1 MFTSLWYTGCG
12 KKKKEREKKGGFI
25 AWGSDGHNRLFVKSW
40 RLLSPVSLQDL
51 KKSENGLYL
60 TFSASQFSLSP
71 TLFFLPSILNTH
83 TCTHT
88 YHMHTIHTHT
98 HKQADT
104 QNEHPKVSIP
114 YLNRKLWQRFEGAH
128 AAADQVQL
136 DSRVIYGGW
145 GPPSAVERSVPVRHI
160 DKKHHSASHDGVAF
174 APTQSQV
181 PDLFKTPAE
190 VYVPIKLK

>member
-1 MFTSLWYTGCG
+1 MVWEWSLFSFLC
-12 KKKKEREKKGGFI
+12 F
-25 AWGSDGHNRLFVKSW
+25 
-40 RLLSPVSLQDL
+40 PV
-51 KKSENGLYL
+51 
-60 TFSASQFSLSP
+60 FSLSHS
-71 TLFFLPSILNTH
+71 LLPPPLHPSPNPKHTHMQAHTHNKHTH
-83 TCTHT
+83 TVCIQ
-88 YHMHTIHTHT
+88 YTHT

-104 QNEHPKVSIP
+104 QREHPKVSVP

-128 AAADQVQL
+128 TAANQVQL

>member
-1 MFTSLWYTGCG
+1 MQAHT
-12 KKKKEREKKGGFI
+12 
-25 AWGSDGHNRLFVKSW
+25 HNKH
-40 RLLSPVSLQDL
+40 
-51 KKSENGLYL
+51 
-60 TFSASQFSLSP
+60 
-71 TLFFLPSILNTH
+71 TH
-83 TCTHT
+83 TICIQ
-88 YHMHTIHTHT
+88 YT

-104 QNEHPKVSIP
+104 QREHPKVSIP

-128 AAADQVQL
+128 TAADQVQL